1 MPAVADPRPAERS
14 REPGLPT
21 ATGTG
26 SGMEAHEIIPTAPL
40 IDLGGQVG
48 PNQRASSGY
57 AAVLVLACVLQR
69 RSR

>member
-48 PNQRASSGY
+48 PN
-57 AAVLVLACVLQR
+57 
-69 RSR
+69 